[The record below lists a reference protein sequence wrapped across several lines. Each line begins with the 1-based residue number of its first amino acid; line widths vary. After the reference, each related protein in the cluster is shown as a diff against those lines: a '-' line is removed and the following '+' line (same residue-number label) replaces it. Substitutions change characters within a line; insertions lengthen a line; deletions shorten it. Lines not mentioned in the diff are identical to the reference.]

1 MPFVLFLVVLF
12 TGLRASTMDY
22 VLSPFARSQGLYKKK
37 PITRF
42 AEQAWLVIVYTV
54 FYPLGVYLYYN
65 SPYFWNMKNLW
76 THWPSR
82 EMPGLLKAYILVQLA
97 FWLQQIIVINIEER
111 RKDHWQMLTHHFI
124 TVSLIIAS
132 YRYRHTPVA
141 NVILMLMDVS
151 DFFLPVGPPHMVLL
165 CRKLLANPR
174 PPFSPARQVPKISRL
189 HQHLRRH
196 LWRLY
201 AQLVRLPPRLLQH
214 DLLLSLA
221 PDPQHH
227 ARRLL

>member
-1 MPFVLFLVVLF
+1 MNIYRLSRTTQLTLSLGLSANLFALLFLAHTLFPRARVHTSKFFTLSYFNPATGQYNLGTDDVPFVLFLVVLF

-22 VLSPFARSQGLYKKK
+22 ILSPFARSQGLYKKK

-124 TVSLIIAS
+124 TVSLITAS

-151 DFFLPVGPPHMVLL
+151 DFFLPVGPPTW
-165 CRKLLANPR
+165 CS
-174 PPFSPARQVPKISRL
+174 F
-189 HQHLRRH
+189 
-196 LWRLY
+196 
-201 AQLVRLPPRLLQH
+201 LV
-214 DLLLSLA
+214 
-221 PDPQHH
+221 
-227 ARRLL
+227 